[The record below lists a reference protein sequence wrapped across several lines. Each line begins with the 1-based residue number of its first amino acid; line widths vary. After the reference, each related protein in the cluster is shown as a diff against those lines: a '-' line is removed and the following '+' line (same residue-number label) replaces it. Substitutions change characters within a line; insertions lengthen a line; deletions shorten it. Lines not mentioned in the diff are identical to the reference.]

1 MIQSLRIARGFGAT
15 THVTPRVNIHD
26 CRMSVPILGVNVQRM
41 TKTTAISNRWY
52 AIRQPEQSCATTRF
66 TLYHLSLLS
75 RRECPHLVVHLPFHV
90 IRYAISTF
98 HWLESYDINR
108 LLRHETAPR
117 SYGCHEVPQRRSPS
131 RGKGSSVLC
140 HGDNGVLSR
149 YCVDWMRY
157 MA

>member
-15 THVTPRVNIHD
+15 THATPRVNIHD
-26 CRMSVPILGVNVQRM
+26 CRMSVPILVVNVQRM
-41 TKTTAISNRWY
+41 TKTTAMSNRWY

-117 SYGCHEVPQRRSPS
+117 SYCCHEVPQRRSPS

-140 HGDNGVLSR
+140 HGDNGVLTR